1 MTHLKITRT
10 KEGLA
15 VVLNDE
21 IEQLLGVADGS
32 EVAFEVSYQRCHALT
47 CVAQSLVAMEAIRPG
62 SAVSLFQASQQ
73 ASTMAS

>member
-32 EVAFEVSYQRCHALT
+32 EVAFEVSDEGK
-47 CVAQSLVAMEAIRPG
+47 LV
-62 SAVSLFQASQQ
+62 L
-73 ASTMAS
+73 